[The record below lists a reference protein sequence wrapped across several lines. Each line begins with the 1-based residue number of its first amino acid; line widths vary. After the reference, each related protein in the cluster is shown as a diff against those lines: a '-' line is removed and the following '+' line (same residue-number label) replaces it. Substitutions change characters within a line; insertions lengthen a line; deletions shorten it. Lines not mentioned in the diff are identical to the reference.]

1 MTTNSN
7 TQELQGRVEVADGIV
22 HASIEDRR
30 PQSVGFFETFR
41 GDLDSV
47 VQDIWRVGLGAL
59 SSAHAQME
67 TAKLD
72 DVATEMLQ
80 DLETALSKHTNE
92 QKREV
97 ASLLETYFDSRDGKL
112 PQRLDSLVKDD
123 GELARLLRSHLSGE
137 GSTLARSLAQQVGEN
152 SPLFKLL
159 SPTDSQGFLSNLEK
173 QIESVLDLQRQ
184 RLLDQLD
191 PRVEGSA
198 IQRMLVDLREAQERD
213 NRDRN
218 RQFDSAIKSLDAND
232 ETSALSSLMR
242 AVGENN
248 QRLLSA
254 INPEATDSPMAAIR
268 LSVTRLLE
276 THAGE
281 LRERL
286 EAAEVQRS
294 RFEAEVRTTLQKLE
308 SRRET
313 NRRTPQGGRE
323 FEDAV
328 VEMLH
333 RIVPF
338 GQYTV
343 EATGT
348 IAGSVTRRK
357 IGDAVV
363 TFGQETAFPG
373 ARIVFEAKQDSAYS
387 VSKALDELEGARE
400 NRDACVGVLVLAQ
413 SHAPSNFPEFAR
425 CGRDVIVTW
434 DDADPASDIRL
445 RCAVE
450 LSMAL
455 AVRQR
460 DHASDA
466 DVALVSGMEKAI
478 EKRLRRITVM
488 KKAVKRV
495 IENGQTLEG
504 EVRELESDLGTW
516 LSQTRKALTAL
527 QSSEH
532 DRVLDR
538 SHPISFPQVPESP
551 EPLVDQVSAETPR
564 DSSVANG
571 ILPWPDH
578 GAGAE
583 AAGSAAPNGQGT
595 HRPQI

>member
-1 MTTNSN
+1 MTTTSN
-7 TQELQGRVEVADGIV
+7 TQELQGRVEVADGII

-47 VQDIWRVGLGAL
+47 AQDIWRVGLGAL

-112 PQRLDSLVKDD
+112 PQRLDSLLKDD

-232 ETSALSSLMR
+232 ETSPLSTLLR
-242 AVGENN
+242 GVAEHN

-254 INPEATDSPMAAIR
+254 INPESTDSPMAAIR

-294 RFEAEVRTTLQKLE
+294 RFEAEVRTALQKLE

-333 RIVPF
+333 RIVPP

-348 IAGSVTRRK
+348 TTGAVTRRK

-450 LSMAL
+450 LAMAL
-455 AVRQR
+455 AIRQR
-460 DHASDA
+460 EQASDA
-466 DVALVSGMEKAI
+466 DVALVSDMEKAI
-478 EKRLRRITVM
+478 GKRLRRITVM

-516 LSQTRKALTAL
+516 LAQTRKALTAL
-527 QSSEH
+527 QSSDH
-532 DRVLDR
+532 DRDR
-538 SHPISFPQVPESP
+538 GYPISFQQVAEPRESLTGQLTV
-551 EPLVDQVSAETPR
+551 EPSRGSPIP
-564 DSSVANG
+564 NG
-571 ILPWPDH
+571 TWPWRDH
-578 GAGAE
+578 GGGAE
-583 AAGSAAPNGQGT
+583 AAGSAPPNGQGPY
-595 HRPQI
+595 RPQS